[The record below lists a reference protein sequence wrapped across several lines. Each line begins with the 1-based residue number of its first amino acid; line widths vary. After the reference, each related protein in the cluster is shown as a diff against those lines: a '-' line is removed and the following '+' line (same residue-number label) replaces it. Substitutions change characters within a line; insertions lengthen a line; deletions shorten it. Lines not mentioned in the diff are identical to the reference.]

1 MVCCVSLV
9 GVLATS
15 CDVMDTKPMESYDED
30 LVWSSKRNRRCF
42 VTEVY
47 KSSGSPICRREY
59 AYLESYTPN
68 GIHSDLTNLD
78 AFLLKWGWTG
88 QRIWDSAISLI

>member
-1 MVCCVSLV
+1 MNKYLKYGLLCFTG

-30 LVWSSKRNRRCF
+30 LVWSSKETADAF

-47 KSSGSPICRREY
+47 
-59 AYLESYTPN
+59 
-68 GIHSDLTNLD
+68 
-78 AFLLKWGWTG
+78 
-88 QRIWDSAISLI
+88 

>member
-1 MVCCVSLV
+1 MNKYLKYGLLCFTG

-30 LVWSSKRNRRCF
+30 LVWSSKETADAF

-47 KSSGSPICRREY
+47 KSSVALYARRCM
-59 AYLESYTPN
+59 LIWNHIHRMES
-68 GIHSDLTNLD
+68 I
-78 AFLLKWGWTG
+78 
-88 QRIWDSAISLI
+88 AI

>member
-1 MVCCVSLV
+1 
-9 GVLATS
+9 
-15 CDVMDTKPMESYDED
+15 MESYDED
-30 LVWSSKRNRRCF
+30 LVWSSKETADAF

-47 KSSGSPICRREY
+47 KSSVALYAGEY

-78 AFLLKWGWTG
+78 AFPTEVGMDRTTNMGLGYF
-88 QRIWDSAISLI
+88 AILRNGY